1 MSHNEHP
8 NYYAIIPANVRYDK
22 TLRPNAKL
30 LYGEITALSNKE
42 GCCWATNSYFANL
55 YDVDSNTIS
64 KWISQL
70 NNKGYITIS
79 FTYKENKEIDKRI
92 IQIAPPID
100 KKEGGYGS
108 KDPRG
113 MDQKGEENNT
123 SNNNTRKNI
132 PPFIPPSLEEVK
144 KYKEK
149 ENLSFDPIRFHA
161 YYSANDWK
169 DKDGKPVKNWKNK
182 ARLVWAINN
191 KEKEVPAKKFRDY
204 K

>member
-30 LYGEITALSNKE
+30 LYGEITALSNAE
-42 GCCWATNSYFANL
+42 GYCWATNSYFANL

-79 FTYKENKEIDKRI
+79 FVYNDNKEIDKRI
-92 IQIAPPID
+92 IKITPPID

-123 SNNNTRKNI
+123 RINNTRKNI
-132 PPFIPPSLEEVK
+132 PPFIPPSFEEVK
-144 KYKEK
+144 KYKEE
-149 ENLSFDPIRFHA
+149 ENLSFDPVKFHA

-169 DKDGKPVKNWKNK
+169 DRDGKPIKNWKNK

-191 KEKEVPAKKFRDY
+191 KEKDVPTKKFRDY